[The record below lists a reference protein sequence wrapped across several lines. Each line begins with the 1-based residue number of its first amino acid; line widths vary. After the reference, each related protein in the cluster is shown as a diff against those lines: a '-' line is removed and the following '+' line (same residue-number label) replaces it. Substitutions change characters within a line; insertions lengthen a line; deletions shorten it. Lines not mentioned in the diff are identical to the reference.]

1 MDIVGDYMSKN
12 RIVVILLAMCL
23 ILSTAPFALGSPD
36 KTRSSTN
43 SAYISALDV
52 GAPGETANQ
61 EYVKITNKGTTA
73 MSMKGWKITDE
84 GTKHTYKFPSSYTL
98 KSKATVTLYTGK
110 GKNTATKLYWGRVA
124 HVWNNEG
131 DTAHLYAQGKLVSSK
146 TVQ

>member
-1 MDIVGDYMSKN
+1 MSKN

-23 ILSTAPFALGSPD
+23 ILSTVPFALGSTA
-36 KTRSSTN
+36 KTSATSSV
-43 SAYISALDV
+43 YISALDV

-73 MSMKGWKITDE
+73 VSMKNWKITDK
-84 GTKHTYKFPSSYTL
+84 GAKHTYKFSSSYTL
-98 KSKATVTLYTGK
+98 KSKATVTIYTGK

-131 DTAHLYAQGKLVSSK
+131 DTAYLYNAQGKLVSSK
-146 TVQ
+146 TVKVK